1 MNALNDVQE
10 TLSQSEEKIEGLLQ
24 RLESQMS
31 IEELLEESR
40 NGVAMAGENVAQFAE
55 EARVTMNA
63 LKDVLRASQGA
74 LETLQRSNPER
85 VLEAVEENA
94 DKFDLAEQNIL
105 GRVNRAIYIGVGTFL
120 TVLATGA
127 IGLFVSA

>member
-1 MNALNDVQE
+1 MSALNDVQE
-10 TLSQSEEKIEGLLQ
+10 TLSQSEEKIESLLQ
-24 RLESQMS
+24 RLESQKS

-55 EARVTMNA
+55 EARGTMIA

-74 LETLQRSNPER
+74 LEILQRSNPKR

-94 DKFDLAEQNIL
+94 DKLDLAEQNIL
-105 GRVNRAIYIGVGTFL
+105 GRVNRAIGVGTFL
-120 TVLATGA
+120 TVLVAGA